1 MPSKF
6 KPKIL
11 FADTEHG
18 DLPDGD
24 PYRDFTKLTV
34 ISQPG
39 NALRQIVSL
48 RLWAVLRVFNSAF
61 DPTEVFLDPVADF
74 DHL

>member
-48 RLWAVLRVFNSAF
+48 RL
-61 DPTEVFLDPVADF
+61 
-74 DHL
+74 